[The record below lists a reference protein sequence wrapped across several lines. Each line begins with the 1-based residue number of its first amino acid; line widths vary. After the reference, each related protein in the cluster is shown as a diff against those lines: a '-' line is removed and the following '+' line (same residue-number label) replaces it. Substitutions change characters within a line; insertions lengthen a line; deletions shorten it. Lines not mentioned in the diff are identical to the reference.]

1 MGSSVPNLI
10 LKTDYATPADE
21 TVLEFHMDIPLSSE
35 ETARIRQFLAGNNW
49 KALKDYVGNSRP
61 QLRSLISEW
70 IDKTEDR
77 KLGKIVSLKAKAS

>member
-10 LKTDYATPADE
+10 LKTDYATPVEE

-35 ETARIRQFLAGNNW
+35 ETGRIRQFLAENNW

-61 QLRSLISEW
+61 QLRSLVSDW

-77 KLGKIVSLKAKAS
+77 KLGKVVSLKANAS